1 MMKKSGLSM
10 VRRHGLR
17 MHINNDHHQMMV
29 TTVLQHTQAV
39 EVVAT
44 SIVMEVGDYILVS
57 PS

>member
-1 MMKKSGLSM
+1 MSM
-10 VRRHGLR
+10 VLFNDVVDNVG
-17 MHINNDHHQMMV
+17 MQIYYDHHQMMI